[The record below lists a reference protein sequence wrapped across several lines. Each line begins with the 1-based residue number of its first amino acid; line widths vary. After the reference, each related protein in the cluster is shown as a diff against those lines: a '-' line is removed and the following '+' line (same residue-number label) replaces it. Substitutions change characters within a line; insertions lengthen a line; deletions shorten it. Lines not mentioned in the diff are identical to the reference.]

1 MAVAYAHDRCF
12 FRLTSFIKIFI
23 GKHGSESRACIL
35 IRPVDFLGSYQM
47 YNFSIRVLLARFQ
60 LTGIA
65 LALTSA
71 IGFSAKA
78 IFVKLAYGYAVD
90 AVTLLALRMAF
101 SVPFF
106 LVAALYA
113 GSRQAGQ
120 DLLFKDWA
128 SVATLGFIGYYL
140 ASFLDFLG
148 LQFISAGLERLILFL
163 YPTMVVVISSL
174 VYQKKVGKKT
184 MMALLVS
191 YAGIAMVFLHDV
203 RIEQEGILAGSLL
216 VFSSALA
223 YAIYLVGAGHT
234 IAKVGATR
242 FTAYAMT
249 VACVAALFQ
258 FVLTHPVAAFKQ
270 PFEVYGLSFAM
281 AIFSTV
287 LPAFAL
293 GAAMRRIGPMHTSM
307 IGAIGPVVTIYLA
320 YLFLGEL
327 LSGIQLA
334 GSVLVVTGVLMISLK
349 SQKD

>member
-1 MAVAYAHDRCF
+1 
-12 FRLTSFIKIFI
+12 
-23 GKHGSESRACIL
+23 
-35 IRPVDFLGSYQM
+35 M
-47 YNFSIRVLLARFQ
+47 YNFPIRVLLTRLQ
-60 LTGIA
+60 LAGVV
-65 LALTSA
+65 LALISA

-113 GSRQAGQ
+113 GSRQTGQ
-120 DLLFKDWA
+120 SLLFKDWV
-128 SVATLGFIGYYL
+128 SVAALGFIGYYL

-163 YPTMVVVISSL
+163 YPTMVVLISAL
-174 VYQKKVGKKT
+174 VFRNKVGKKT
-184 MMALLVS
+184 MLALLVS

-203 RIEQEGILAGSLL
+203 RMEQDGILPGSVL

-249 VACVAALFQ
+249 VACMAALLQ
-258 FVLTHPVAAFKQ
+258 FVLTHPIAGLKQ

-287 LPAFAL
+287 LPAFTL
-293 GAAMRRIGPMHTSM
+293 GAAMRRIGTMHTSM

-327 LSGIQLA
+327 LSATQLA
-334 GSVLVVTGVLMISLK
+334 GSVLVVAGVLMISLK
-349 SQKD
+349 SQKG

>member
-1 MAVAYAHDRCF
+1 
-12 FRLTSFIKIFI
+12 
-23 GKHGSESRACIL
+23 
-35 IRPVDFLGSYQM
+35 M
-47 YNFSIRVLLARFQ
+47 YNFQVRIFLSRFQ
-60 LTGIA
+60 FAGVV
-65 LALTSA
+65 LALISA
-71 IGFSAKA
+71 VGFSAKA
-78 IFVKLAYGYAVD
+78 IFVKLAYSYAVD

-113 GSRQAGQ
+113 GSRQTGQ
-120 DLLFKDWA
+120 SLLFKDWV
-128 SVATLGFIGYYL
+128 SVAALGFIGYYL

-148 LQFISAGLERLILFL
+148 LKFISAGLERLILFL
-163 YPTMVVVISSL
+163 YPTMVVLISAL
-174 VYQKKVGKKT
+174 VFRKKVGKKT
-184 MMALLVS
+184 MLALLVS

-203 RIEQEGILAGSLL
+203 RMEQDGILPGSVL

-223 YAIYLVGAGHT
+223 YAIYLVGAGNT
-234 IAKVGATR
+234 IVKVGATR

-249 VACVAALFQ
+249 VACVAALLQ
-258 FVLTHPVAAFKQ
+258 FVLTHPIAELKQ

-287 LPAFAL
+287 LPAFTL
-293 GAAMRRIGPMHTSM
+293 GAAIRRIGSMHTSM

-320 YLFLGEL
+320 YLFLGES
-327 LSGIQLA
+327 LSATQLA

>member
-1 MAVAYAHDRCF
+1 
-12 FRLTSFIKIFI
+12 
-23 GKHGSESRACIL
+23 
-35 IRPVDFLGSYQM
+35 M
-47 YNFSIRVLLARFQ
+47 YNFPIRVLLTRLQ
-60 LTGIA
+60 LAGVV
-65 LALTSA
+65 LALISA

-113 GSRQAGQ
+113 GSRQSGQ
-120 DLLFKDWA
+120 SLLFKDWV
-128 SVATLGFIGYYL
+128 SVAALGLIGYYL

-163 YPTMVVVISSL
+163 YPTMVVLISAL
-174 VYQKKVGKKT
+174 VFRKKVGKKT
-184 MMALLVS
+184 MLALFVS

-203 RIEQEGILAGSLL
+203 RIEQDGILPGSVL

-249 VACVAALFQ
+249 VACMAALLQ
-258 FVLTHPVAAFKQ
+258 FVLTHPIAGLKQ

-287 LPAFAL
+287 LPAFTL
-293 GAAMRRIGPMHTSM
+293 GAAMRRIGTMHTSM

-327 LSGIQLA
+327 LSATQLA
-334 GSVLVVTGVLMISLK
+334 GSVLVVAGVLMISLK
-349 SQKD
+349 SQKG

>member
-1 MAVAYAHDRCF
+1 
-12 FRLTSFIKIFI
+12 
-23 GKHGSESRACIL
+23 
-35 IRPVDFLGSYQM
+35 M
-47 YNFSIRVLLARFQ
+47 YNFPIRNFLSRLQ
-60 LTGIA
+60 LTGVA
-65 LALTSA
+65 LALISA

-113 GSRQAGQ
+113 GSQQAGQ
-120 DLLFKDWA
+120 SLLFKDWV
-128 SVATLGFIGYYL
+128 SVAALGFIGYYL

-163 YPTMVVVISSL
+163 YPTMVVLISAL
-174 VYQKKVGKKT
+174 VFRKKVGKKT
-184 MMALLVS
+184 MLALFVS

-203 RIEQEGILAGSLL
+203 RIEQDGILPGAAL

-249 VACVAALFQ
+249 VACAAALLQ
-258 FVLTHPVAAFKQ
+258 FVLTHPLGVLEQ
-270 PFEVYGLSFAM
+270 PVEVYGLSFAM

-293 GAAMRRIGPMHTSM
+293 GAAMRRIGAMQTSM

-327 LSGIQLA
+327 LSFTQLA
-334 GSVLVVTGVLMISLK
+334 GSVLVVAGVLMISLQ
-349 SQKD
+349 SQKG

>member
-1 MAVAYAHDRCF
+1 
-12 FRLTSFIKIFI
+12 
-23 GKHGSESRACIL
+23 
-35 IRPVDFLGSYQM
+35 M
-47 YNFSIRVLLARFQ
+47 YNFQVRIFLSRFQ
-60 LTGIA
+60 FAGVV
-65 LALTSA
+65 LALISA
-71 IGFSAKA
+71 VGFSAKA

-113 GSRQAGQ
+113 GSRPTGQ
-120 DLLFKDWA
+120 SLLFKDWV
-128 SVATLGFIGYYL
+128 SVAALGFIGYYL

-148 LQFISAGLERLILFL
+148 LKFISAGLERLILFL
-163 YPTMVVVISSL
+163 YPTMVVLISAL
-174 VYQKKVGKKT
+174 VFRKKVGKKT
-184 MMALLVS
+184 MLALLVS

-203 RIEQEGILAGSLL
+203 RMEQDGILPGSVL

-223 YAIYLVGAGHT
+223 YAIYLVGAGNT
-234 IAKVGATR
+234 IVKVGATR

-249 VACVAALFQ
+249 VACVAALLQ
-258 FVLTHPVAAFKQ
+258 FVLTHPIAELKQ

-287 LPAFAL
+287 LPAFTL
-293 GAAMRRIGPMHTSM
+293 GAAIRRIGSMHTSM

-327 LSGIQLA
+327 LSATQLA